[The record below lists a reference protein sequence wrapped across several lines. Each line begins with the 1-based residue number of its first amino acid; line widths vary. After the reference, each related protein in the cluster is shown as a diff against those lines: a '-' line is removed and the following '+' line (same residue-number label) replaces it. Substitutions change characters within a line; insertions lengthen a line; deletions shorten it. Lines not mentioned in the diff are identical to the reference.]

1 MTPIEQIISCL
12 KSSQN
17 FVLQGGAG
25 SGKTETLKQIISYI
39 SENHPN
45 KSIACITHTNLA
57 ADEIKSRVEGNYAIS
72 TIHSFLNNLIK
83 DFKINIHEVIDQLF
97 KLEPIQKLSL
107 KDYEDEKELK
117 KAEHDNYKKIY
128 EKYAK
133 LLFKVRGASVK
144 KVQGKRD
151 YEKQRDIYN
160 AELNKGIEE
169 LNDFISQE
177 ISKQDPRKISYNETK
192 FDSFKDLSFGHDG
205 LLEIT
210 ALLFTKFPL
219 LSRIV
224 QDKYDYI
231 FIDEFQDTHPNIIEI
246 FLKKLDTSK
255 KTTIGLFGD
264 SMQGIYEDGI
274 GDVNK
279 YIGNKTLLK
288 IPKLDNFRCSEQ
300 VIDFLNHHRVP
311 VDSLKQDLA
320 IKIKN
325 GIPESAEDRQGS
337 VRIYYGVYPYGRPNN
352 HSSKEDKENYQ
363 NYLMK
368 LIEDIETANPLFKKL
383 MLTNKSISKK
393 VGFDG
398 LFKTFDDRYTEVN
411 DEIEVCLDKLN
422 LSNLAELCLAYKN
435 KNFNFV
441 ISELRK
447 AGFILNSIADKQ
459 EVTRVF
465 ETLLN
470 NDLSL
475 TDALTLGIES
485 KLIKQSDSFC
495 WYIKRKDDFLL
506 ECSLDKKFNS
516 FKTKYLDDCHTFAK
530 FLKKY
535 PKHFDE
541 NTEYT
546 GKEQNFLKWERV
558 LKKEQFYEQ
567 LFSGSVKFNEVIS
580 FFEYMNEQTDFIT
593 MHKTKGSGID
603 NVLVAMDDFFW
614 SKYQFKTLFDNP
626 CEKPE
631 MKLKMQKLFYVACS
645 RAKQNLICVRL
656 LIQDEVDDFINSFPK
671 SIPVTKLPN

>member
-12 KSSQN
+12 KSGQN

-25 SGKTETLKQIISYI
+25 SGKTETLKQIISFI
-39 SENHPN
+39 SESHPN
-45 KSIACITHTNLA
+45 QSVACITHTNLA
-57 ADEIKSRVEGNYAIS
+57 ADEIKSRVEGNYTIS

-97 KLEPIQKLSL
+97 KLEPIQALSL
-107 KDYEDEKELK
+107 KDFEDEKELK

-133 LLFKVRGASVK
+133 LLFKVQGASVK
-144 KVQGKRD
+144 KVTGKRD
-151 YEKQRDIYN
+151 YEKQKDIYN
-160 AELNKGIEE
+160 SELNKAIEE

-177 ISKQDPRKISYNETK
+177 ISKRDPRRISYNETK
-192 FDSFKDLSFGHDG
+192 FNSFKDLTYGHDG

-210 ALLFTKFPL
+210 ALLFTQFPL
-219 LSRIV
+219 LSRIL

-231 FIDEFQDTHPNIIEI
+231 FIDEFQDTHPDIIEI
-246 FLKKLDTSK
+246 FLKKLITSK
-255 KTTIGLFGD
+255 RTTIGLFGD
-264 SMQGIYEDGI
+264 SMQGIYEDGV

-279 YIGNKTLLK
+279 YIENKTLLK
-288 IPKLDNFRCSEQ
+288 IPKLDNFRCSNQ

-311 VDSLKQDLA
+311 VDGLRQNLA
-320 IKIKN
+320 IKIKD
-325 GIPESAEDRQGS
+325 GIPEPVVDRQGS
-337 VRIYYGVYPYGRPNN
+337 VTVYYGVYPYERPNN
-352 HSSKEDKENYQ
+352 HSRKEDKAEYQ

-398 LFKTFDDRYTEVN
+398 LFKIFDDRYTEVN
-411 DEIEVCLDKLN
+411 DEIEVCLEKLN
-422 LSNLAELCLAYKN
+422 LSNLAELCIAFKN
-435 KNFNFV
+435 KNINFV

-447 AGFILNSIADKQ
+447 AGFILQSIEDKQ
-459 EVTRVF
+459 KITRVF
-465 ETLLN
+465 ETLSN
-470 NDLSL
+470 NKLSL
-475 TDALTLGIES
+475 TDALTIGIDR
-485 KLIKQSDSFC
+485 KLIKESDSYC

-506 ECSLDKKFNS
+506 ECSLDQEFHS
-516 FKTKYLDDCHTFAK
+516 FKTKYLDDCNTFAK
-530 FLKKY
+530 FLRKY

-541 NTEYT
+541 STEYT

-558 LKKEQFYEQ
+558 FKKEQFYEQ
-567 LFSGSVKFNEVIS
+567 LFSDSLKFNEVIS

-614 SKYQFKTLFDNP
+614 SKYQFKTLFDTP
-626 CEKPE
+626 CEKPD

-645 RAKQNLICVRL
+645 RAKKNLICVRL
-656 LIQDEVDDFINSFPK
+656 LVQGEEDDFINSFPE
-671 SIPVTKLPN
+671 SIQIIKL